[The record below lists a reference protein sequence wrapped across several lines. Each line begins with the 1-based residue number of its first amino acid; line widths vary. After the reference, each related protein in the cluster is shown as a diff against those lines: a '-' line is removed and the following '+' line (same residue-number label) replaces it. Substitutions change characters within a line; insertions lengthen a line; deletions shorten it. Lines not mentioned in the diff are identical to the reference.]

1 MIAQLVILLRLW
13 RIIRVVNGI
22 ILSSKSQNDNALH
35 EAKGE
40 PQKAI
45 PLKVR
50 SAGVG
55 VSSVHVGVSSVHV
68 GVRSVHVRVTCVH
81 VGVRSVGVRCVH
93 VGVKSVCVG
102 VRSVVVGVWVWKC
115 VCIC

>member
-40 PQKAI
+40 PQKVI

-55 VSSVHVGVSSVHV
+55 VSSVHVGV
-68 GVRSVHVRVTCVH
+68 RSVHVR
-81 VGVRSVGVRCVH
+81 VRCVH

-102 VRSVVVGVWVWKC
+102 VRSVVVGVWVWKY